1 MVYPALNPCW
11 PKHWLSALCSTF
23 LAFCLLNNSAS
34 CQLEGRIQP
43 PPGDVRTNAK
53 DGQRYVWV
61 PAGAFQMGCSL
72 PQAGATKPSEGA
84 ATGPP
89 HPPRRFHGINICLD
103 DEKPIHEVTI
113 SKGFWIGRKE
123 VTVGAY
129 TRFARAT
136 GTPFPPDRDFPG
148 RKLNAVG
155 GDPVEGMIWNE
166 AVAYCGWAGLRLP
179 TEAEWEYAATQRR
192 YNGIGPIPVERK
204 TLSIA
209 FDLPDMGR
217 HREWTADWYEPT
229 YYAAADPIDP
239 KGPANGGYRVL
250 RGGSE
255 GRNPGGIRVSARYG
269 YTPGTGVGSIRCAG
283 EFQ

>member
-1 MVYPALNPCW
+1 MVYPALNHCW

-23 LAFCLLNNSAS
+23 LASGLLNNSAS
-34 CQLEGRIQP
+34 CRLGGRIQP

-72 PQAGATKPSEGA
+72 
-84 ATGPP
+84 TGPAD
-89 HPPRRFHGINICLD
+89 PPRRFHGFNRCLD

-113 SKGFWIGRKE
+113 SKGFWIGHKE
-123 VTVGAY
+123 VTVDAY

-155 GDPVEGMIWNE
+155 GDPVQFMIWDE

-204 TLSIA
+204 TLSVA

-217 HREWTADWYEPT
+217 NWEWTADWYEPT
-229 YYAAADPIDP
+229 YYKAPVPLNP
-239 KGPANGGYRVL
+239 KVP
-250 RGGSE
+250 
-255 GRNPGGIRVSARYG
+255 PK
-269 YTPGTGVGSIRCAG
+269 
-283 EFQ
+283 